1 MKTTSASKI
10 TQIKR
15 KRKKIRKDKRDHLFF
30 KGYKIN
36 RKSEQKLFI
45 IVFIGMDLKIVYHVL
60 KLTTKKVVGNDN
72 ESIYLEPAVFGHVKR
87 DE

>member
-30 KGYKIN
+30 KENKIN

-45 IVFIGMDLKIVYHVL
+45 IVFIGMDLKF
-60 KLTTKKVVGNDN
+60 
-72 ESIYLEPAVFGHVKR
+72 SS
-87 DE
+87 

>member
-1 MKTTSASKI
+1 MGFLTILVRKI
-10 TQIKR
+10 VIPWVL
-15 KRKKIRKDKRDHLFF
+15 KKDSFFF

>member
-45 IVFIGMDLKIVYHVL
+45 IVFIGMDLKF
-60 KLTTKKVVGNDN
+60 
-72 ESIYLEPAVFGHVKR
+72 SS
-87 DE
+87 

>member
-15 KRKKIRKDKRDHLFF
+15 KRKKTRKDKRDHLFF
-30 KGYKIN
+30 KENKIN